1 MPPEPQFKRG
11 PEWVHKMDATL
22 IAPYAIPV
30 AFGRRPHPRETADIN
45 AATGSVVDLGETPFL
60 LTAAHVMEAALVR
73 MRESRSHL
81 MLGPVELQLDS
92 HTVEIDPARDL
103 ATARLTPKERDTLE
117 ADGFYIVRPSAW
129 PPPAP
134 AAGSAVVLAG
144 YPGPWRLQLSWDEL
158 DFRSFVILAL
168 VHEVRDDEFVCQ
180 LDSAYIVETRA
191 VTSEEPPEVALPG
204 LSGSPAFTVSNDPA
218 KLVAPQLCGVV
229 KEGWSLGDGNL
240 IVKYARV
247 DHVSR
252 SGHIGRG

>member
-1 MPPEPQFKRG
+1 MQPEPQFKRG

-73 MRESRSHL
+73 MRESRSHF
-81 MLGPVELQLDS
+81 MLGQVQLQLDS
-92 HTVEIDPARDL
+92 RSVEMNPERDL

>member
-92 HTVEIDPARDL
+92 HTAEIDPARDL

-117 ADGFYIVRPSAW
+117 ADGFYIVRPFAW

-134 AAGSAVVLAG
+134 DRKST
-144 YPGPWRLQLSWDEL
+144 RELQSQ
-158 DFRSFVILAL
+158 FHL
-168 VHEVRDDEFVCQ
+168 V
-180 LDSAYIVETRA
+180 
-191 VTSEEPPEVALPG
+191 
-204 LSGSPAFTVSNDPA
+204 
-218 KLVAPQLCGVV
+218 
-229 KEGWSLGDGNL
+229 
-240 IVKYARV
+240 
-247 DHVSR
+247 
-252 SGHIGRG
+252 